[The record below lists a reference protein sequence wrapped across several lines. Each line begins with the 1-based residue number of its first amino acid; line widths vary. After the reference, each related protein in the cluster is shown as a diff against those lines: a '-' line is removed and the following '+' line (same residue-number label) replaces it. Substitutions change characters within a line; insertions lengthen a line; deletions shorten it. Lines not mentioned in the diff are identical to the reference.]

1 MQSCYQYLADNPEST
16 CHQGCQ
22 ARRDDAAWQAPCEG
36 ASAAN
41 ACFSIQKRYP
51 SSEYPKKR
59 IKTFGGS
66 EFIMQPKNF
75 QDWYRALT
83 ELHQTDTYDEQA
95 AQQLRVMIGLKPY
108 AVALLSGANTLVYA
122 PWLLDGMHMNG
133 RMVLHQT
140 SSSEPI
146 QALVQQQL
154 DHDIRITAHVQPVKS
169 FTEDIAK
176 NRLDVILTALE
187 SETDPALDYWQSLLS
202 ESGIGVVF
210 AAPEVS
216 AQVQEEYEKDYF
228 FSCLNGSEHSIDC
241 LFMARKGSQH
251 RRVRRSKSRAKT
263 G

>member
-1 MQSCYQYLADNPEST
+1 
-16 CHQGCQ
+16 
-22 ARRDDAAWQAPCEG
+22 
-36 ASAAN
+36 
-41 ACFSIQKRYP
+41 
-51 SSEYPKKR
+51 
-59 IKTFGGS
+59 
-66 EFIMQPKNF
+66 MQPKNF

-83 ELHQTDTYDEQA
+83 ELHQTDTYDEQV

-108 AVALLSGANTLVYA
+108 AVALLSGANTLVYT
-122 PWLLDGMHMNG
+122 PWLLDGMHMNS

-140 SSSEPI
+140 SSSEPL